1 MSSNNNFQQ
10 ENSDLSPE
18 NLKIIYELIKERSIN
33 NNNNEDEKKNMIMN
47 ELNVYKH
54 LSVNQY
60 APQQYSKTIDNIRH
74 YLCEQKIIKS
84 IDIAIILCFI
94 YTSLHTLT

>member
-33 NNNNEDEKKNMIMN
+33 NNNNEDEKKKYDY
-47 ELNVYKH
+47 E
-54 LSVNQY
+54 
-60 APQQYSKTIDNIRH
+60 
-74 YLCEQKIIKS
+74 
-84 IDIAIILCFI
+84 
-94 YTSLHTLT
+94 